1 MAESYIRKALPSHQ
15 GQPAPAAA
23 VMLEQASS
31 GVKGGESGD
40 VGARQR
46 VRTPGSNN
54 NGNSRTGTP
63 K

>member
-1 MAESYIRKALPSHQ
+1 
-15 GQPAPAAA
+15 
-23 VMLEQASS
+23 MLEQPRS
-31 GVKGGESGD
+31 GAKGEESRD